1 MTKEPI
7 PVVPAAHY
15 TCGGIVTDLTT
26 ATDIAGLY
34 AVGECAHTGL
44 HGANRLASNSL
55 LECAVFAA
63 AAHERI
69 AEDLGSLPPAPPPL
83 PAWDESRVTDPD
95 EQIVV
100 SHNWHELRRFMWDY
114 VGIVRTNKRLE
125 RALHR
130 VELLKGEVAEYYGN
144 FRVTNDLIELRNL
157 PLVAE
162 LTIRS
167 AQARHESRG
176 LHYNLDYP
184 ATFPDDEAV
193 DTILN
198 PSPF

>member
-1 MTKEPI
+1 MP
-7 PVVPAAHY
+7 PVP
-15 TCGGIVTDLTT
+15 
-26 ATDIAGLY
+26 
-34 AVGECAHTGL
+34 E
-44 HGANRLASNSL
+44 
-55 LECAVFAA
+55 
-63 AAHERI
+63 
-69 AEDLGSLPPAPPPL
+69 LPG
-83 PAWDESRVTDPD
+83 WDESRVTDAD

-130 VELLKGEVAEYYGN
+130 VELLQGEIAEYYGN
-144 FRVTNDLIELRNL
+144 FKVTNDLIELRNL
-157 PLVAE
+157 ALVAE

-167 AQARHESRG
+167 AQARRESRG

-184 ATFPDDEAV
+184 DTFPDDQATNTV
-193 DTILN
+193 LN